1 MYSST
6 THHPT
11 GQIIEFNIIYAQ
23 EGKNQDIKAIYDELV
38 FLEDIG
44 FGKIF
49 QRKDNGDF
57 WHLDPNQTIARY
69 ITSGQLDLFHKWDS
83 QVLLPTDEQFEILKQ
98 IGGLPSSPYALY
110 PDSLQ
115 FPASVTT
122 KSGEQ
127 IDLCLFHFCQAPPF
141 QRYFRKV
148 LLLSDIADISASEL
162 ALNHDLRLA
171 STLAGE
177 IRMGFSPFMVKTNT
191 GRFITYNGT
200 TQFASTGDIKGNE
213 VVSEVKFSY
222 DRFDKVNDVSFDDL
236 TFIIG
241 KWDTRLEAL
250 FKQYRQLL

>member
-1 MYSST
+1 M
-6 THHPT
+6 
-11 GQIIEFNIIYAQ
+11 
-23 EGKNQDIKAIYDELV
+23 
-38 FLEDIG
+38 
-44 FGKIF
+44 
-49 QRKDNGDF
+49 
-57 WHLDPNQTIARY
+57 
-69 ITSGQLDLFHKWDS
+69 
-83 QVLLPTDEQFEILKQ
+83 
-98 IGGLPSSPYALY
+98 
-110 PDSLQ
+110 
-115 FPASVTT
+115 
-122 KSGEQ
+122 
-127 IDLCLFHFCQAPPF
+127 DLCLFHFCQAPPF

-148 LLLSDIADISASEL
+148 LLLSDIAEISTSEL

-200 TQFASTGDIKGNE
+200 TQFATTGDIKGNE